1 MSQEI
6 VAIFDYLEKDKGIK
20 RPLAVE
26 VVRQGLV
33 AAAQKCLGQ
42 DSQIQV
48 EIDPKSGKYKV
59 YAPLVVTESYTSDPK
74 KIHLNKARETYPDAQ
89 PGETYNFEVMPK
101 DFGRI
106 AAQVFK
112 QTLNQNLRQIERSM
126 IYNEFKDRE
135 NTIVMGTIRRID
147 RTDVIV
153 DLGKF
158 EAILPLKERIATEE
172 YNPGDRIRAYVLN
185 VDSTGRGSGITLSR
199 SHPNFVRKLFELE
212 VSELSDGT
220 VSIKALAREPGYR
233 TKLAVTTN
241 KDKIDPVGACVGVR
255 GSRVK
260 NIVRELNNEK
270 IDLFKWTDNIKELAV
285 DALKPAKLKNVIFD
299 EESKRVKVTVDEENY
314 SLALGRRGQNARL
327 ASKIL
332 GYEIDI
338 IKEEAGTA
346 GFAEKLAKATQTLS
360 QDLGINSEIAEKILR
375 SGFSSG
381 KEITL
386 IEEADFL
393 EAISDID
400 PTTAKSIYQSALN
413 KYQDPQED

>member
-1 MSQEI
+1 MNQEI

-20 RPLAVE
+20 RPVAVE

-48 EIDPKSGKYKV
+48 EIDPKTGKYKV
-59 YAPLVVTESYTSDPK
+59 YAPLIVTESYTSDPK
-74 KIHLNKARETYPDAQ
+74 KIQLSKARQVYPDAQ
-89 PGETYNFEVMPK
+89 PGETYKFEVIPK

-112 QTLNQNLRQIERSM
+112 QTLNQNLRQIERAM
-126 IYNEFKDRE
+126 IYDEFKDRE
-135 NTIVMGTIRRID
+135 NTIVTGTIRRID
-147 RTDVIV
+147 HGDVII

-158 EAILPLKERIATEE
+158 EAVIPAKERIATEE
-172 YNPGDRIRAYVLN
+172 YNPGDRIRAYVLS
-185 VDSTGRGSGITLSR
+185 VDSSSRGSGIILSR
-199 SHPNFVRKLFELE
+199 SHPNFIRKLFELE
-212 VSELSDGT
+212 VSELADGT
-220 VSIKALAREPGYR
+220 ISIKALAREAGYR
-233 TKLAVTTN
+233 TKIAISTN

-270 IDLFKWTDNIKELAV
+270 IDLFKWTDNVRELTV
-285 DALKPAKLKNVIFD
+285 DALKPAKLKNVVFD
-299 EESKRVKVTVDEENY
+299 EEKRRVKVTVDEDNY

-327 ASKIL
+327 ASKII
-332 GYEIDI
+332 GYDIDI
-338 IKEEAGTA
+338 IKEETGTA

-360 QDLGINSEIAEKILR
+360 QDLGISTDTAEKILLA
-375 SGFSSG
+375 GFSSG

-386 IEEADFL
+386 VEENDFL
-393 EAISDID
+393 EAVPDMD
-400 PTTAKSIYQSALN
+400 PAVAKKIYQDALN
-413 KYQDPQED
+413 KYQDS